1 VSIAFDILSAL
12 AQCPDGEAPVT
23 RIKDRLVEDALSP
36 RRLAAVHEK
45 RLDPLHHHRLRDPE
59 SLQNLFSSGLVE
71 RPRPGVWKLTAKGR
85 AHLADF
91 SAPASPRER

>member
-12 AQCPDGEAPVT
+12 AQYPDGEAPVT

-36 RRLAAVHEK
+36 RRLAVVHEK
-45 RLDPLHHHRLRDPE
+45 RLDPLHHSRLRDPD

-71 RPRPGVWKLTAKGR
+71 RPRRGVWKLTDKGR

-91 SAPASPRER
+91 SPPAATLER